1 MKTCKH
7 LEALK
12 FTATNPNEATRHI
25 YGCAQFGHC
34 VLEQVADKEVFQ
46 VCGEACERF
55 ELKPKFCYFS
65 CDTTP
70 SGAAVLASMVASARR
85 VGVTEDFHV
94 FSTTAV
100 AGAIWHDSDKAN
112 IEIKYHTFKVKLLRD
127 QLAELDYDYFV
138 WLDSDNYFVRHPG
151 DLSNLIRGNRIWVLM
166 ESEATSPLCKYK
178 EWWGCPIP
186 KYAQLLT
193 DYGVTSEKKYNTNGG
208 MWIVRKEAIAEFA
221 ETYLKIHQDFLNLG
235 YSTTHDETPLAVLG
249 QHPAWVEDASLNT
262 TPATAETWACD
273 WQGVYTGR
281 LPDGLPHDIE
291 DWMTGEKRTANPAI
305 VHAMRSKDAMAGK
318 VKPATVPPKEN
329 KNGAGTI
336 LSKYFSK
343 FGYKA
348 VEESETAI
356 AISDN
361 INTASCGGCI
371 ALLNKMDAKGPD
383 WCQLNTPEIFK
394 GIDANA
400 ANRKVLGVPLN
411 KMPGFKTVV
420 LKFIDFAIAESKRL
434 NGRNGK
440 VVLITGVT
448 RGLGLAMAKR
458 FSELGD
464 TVIGCGRSI
473 EAIEGL
479 QANFTGSRRFDVV
492 DVTSDEQ
499 VAAWAALLASA
510 HVYPDLIINNAGVIN
525 KPAKL
530 QDISAEEFDSVLRTN
545 LQGTVN
551 ILRHF
556 TADVIVNFSSGW
568 GKSGAAD
575 VTPYCASKY
584 AIEGLTAAF
593 AKELPEGKA
602 VVAFNPGVIA
612 TAMLD
617 VLGSKTNTTPESWS
631 REAVPFLLGLTAKDN
646 GKSLNLP

>member
-1 MKTCKH
+1 MQRFCKNLGSRKGSGAGLAFH
-7 LEALK
+7 SCSRFGNCCLTSVPLKLES
-12 FTATNPNEATRHI
+12 
-25 YGCAQFGHC
+25 
-34 VLEQVADKEVFQ
+34 
-46 VCGEACERF
+46 GEPFPACESCPEF
-55 ELKPKFCYFS
+55 EAKPEFCYFS
-65 CDTTP
+65 CDTTSNGP
-70 SGAAVLASMVASARR
+70 AMLATMVSSARR
-85 VGVTEDFHV
+85 VGVRENFHV
-94 FSTTAV
+94 FTTAEV
-100 AGAIWHDSDKAN
+100 PGAIWHALDAVD
-112 IEIKYHTFKVKLLRD
+112 IDLKYHIFKVKLLK
-127 QLAELDYDYFV
+127 QLSDLDYDYFV

-151 DLSNLIRGNRIWVLM
+151 NLSNLIRNNRIWVLM
-166 ESEATSPLCKYK
+166 ESEATSPLCKHK

-186 KYAQLLT
+186 DYVRLLT
-193 DYGVTSEKKYNTNGG
+193 DYGVTAEKKYNTNGG
-208 MWIVRKEAIAEFA
+208 MWIVRKEAVAEFVDA
-221 ETYLKIHQDFLNLG
+221 FLKIHEDFLRLG
-235 YSTTHDETPLAVLG
+235 YLTTHDETPLAVLG
-249 QHPAWVEDASLNT
+249 QHPNWVEDASLNT
-262 TPATAETWACD
+262 SPATAETWACD
-273 WQGVYTGR
+273 WQGVYAKR
-281 LPDGLPHDIE
+281 IPDGLPHVVE

-305 VHAMRSKDAMAGK
+305 VHAMRSKEALAGK
-318 VKPATVPPKEN
+318 VESIAVSTKKIA
-329 KNGAGTI
+329 NGAGTI

-356 AISDN
+356 TISDN

-383 WCQLNTPEIFK
+383 WCQLNIVEIFK
-394 GIDANA
+394 GIEANA
-400 ANRKVLGVPLN
+400 ANRKVLGTPLN
-411 KMPGFKTVV
+411 KLPAFKSVV

-510 HVYPDLIINNAGVIN
+510 QVYPDLIINNAGAIN

-530 QDISAEEFDSVLRTN
+530 QDITAEEFDSVLRTN

-551 ILRHF
+551 VLRHF
-556 TADVIVNFSSGW
+556 TADVVVNFSSDL
-568 GKSGAAD
+568 GKKGGDKLA
-575 VTPYCASKY
+575 PYCASKY

-617 VLGSKTNTTPESWS
+617 VLGGKTKTTPEIWS
-631 REAVPFLLGLTAKDN
+631 REAVPFLLGLTARDN